1 MFDLPN
7 LHNVTATLLV
17 LLQFIKELVNT
28 TCLQRYMTYLV
39 LHLLHLGSLCAS
51 RLTSVYGRLSRKRCL
66 LLNNLFVI
74 DGAVMMLLSKTA
86 MSFEMIIVGHFLYG
100 INAGVSLS
108 LHTMYLM
115 ECTP

>member
-28 TCLQRYMTYLV
+28 TCLQ
-39 LHLLHLGSLCAS
+39 
-51 RLTSVYGRLSRKRCL
+51 RLSRKRCL